1 MSNSVVAKFV
11 HEARATAA
19 PGTFLASLPVQAR
32 APRLPQTNDVALTNI
47 LPPFGTNPPQGPIA
61 NQDLDLNDRY
71 IRSDPR
77 ELWYLSLPNKL
88 TPQQCLQILR
98 STLGGDV
105 WQQWQLC
112 AIMLDSWPT
121 FRMASHQLME
131 AAAYARY
138 AVHPCAEEGKKP
150 TPQAIERADLVSR
163 AIRSMHPDPFNDEKG
178 FSGMCYTLCDAML
191 NGVSTV
197 ELIWDFRTSSDH
209 GRERLPVSSAWVHPR
224 HVSFT
229 NDGRIAVFSE
239 GYNRLTYSGAPQSSF
254 PSPDKFLCAQFM
266 SKAGSALGA
275 GFMRPLVWYWAARQ
289 FNLEW
294 MLNTAKQYGSPFID
308 ITYKPGSVSTGPG
321 GELEKLN
328 ELLKTAGS
336 QRRLIHPEGTLAN
349 IHPPTSLGKENPQR
363 VLEEK
368 ADEACLFLLLGQKG
382 TTTPTQGALG
392 SQDTHE
398 TVKDERIAGVA
409 NWLARNPLRQF
420 ARAVLRVNYGN
431 DDECPNIEPDFTKP
445 LKPEQVGQMMSA
457 VSGSR
462 VPVRADEFY
471 KKVGFTQPEAGEV
484 VLAGG
489 IIGVQSE
496 PMTDDERFDQQLGQ
510 QVKQAE
516 VQMELQG
523 EADQGAPAQ
532 ASERGKA
539 EFVWAS
545 NPEGHNQ
552 WTTAV
557 NLIKEK
563 HGVVFNNHSGGRTAD
578 SYHELASVDEAHKA
592 HAGIKSILERLGYK
606 SSPEKAEKNSTALVT
621 TFKHKDRS
629 SARISRSKSGMAAT
643 KVLVSLSAPPEISS
657 SGGVNDVARFFEHQD
672 KVDRSFKA
680 ARGTKL
686 RDVLHAASSSELDE
700 LEAKLTAAENAP
712 HHNGEVEDL
721 KETVISLANK
731 RFEP

>member
-1 MSNSVVAKFV
+1 MWGWEFSSIKLSNLVVSKFV
-11 HEARATAA
+11 HEARAKAA
-19 PGTFLASLPVQAR
+19 PGTFLSQLPVQAR
-32 APRLPQTNDVALTNI
+32 APRLPALNDVSLTNI

-61 NQDLDLNDRY
+61 NSDLDLNDRY

-98 STLGGDV
+98 SALGGDI

-178 FSGMCYTLCDAML
+178 FSGMCYALCDAML

-209 GRERLPVSSAWVHPR
+209 GRERMPVSSAWVHPR

-229 NDGRIAVFSE
+229 NEGQIAVFSE
-239 GYNRLTYSGAPQSSF
+239 NYNRLTYAGAPQSTK

-266 SKAGSALGA
+266 SKAGSCLGA

-510 QVKQAE
+510 QVKTAE
-516 VQMELQG
+516 VQMELGAEMEQG
-523 EADQGAPAQ
+523 QSAQ
-532 ASERGKA
+532 ASEWARDNFVRATGTSEGA
-539 EFVWAS
+539 EKGWTHRVHVRMTDRHAVGS
-545 NPEGHNQ
+545 NSRSYPNQ
-552 WTTAV
+552 EIRKIRLTAT
-557 NLIKEK
+557 
-563 HGVVFNNHSGGRTAD
+563 S
-578 SYHELASVDEAHKA
+578 DEEAETKA
-592 HAGIKSILERLGYK
+592 HNFYK
-606 SSPEKAEKNSTALVT
+606 KRQYKNLHTVHIEKN
-621 TFKHKDRS
+621 
-629 SARISRSKSGMAAT
+629 
-643 KVLVSLSAPPEISS
+643 P
-657 SGGVNDVARFFEHQD
+657 GVQ
-672 KVDRSFKA
+672 

-686 RDVLHAASSSELDE
+686 RDVLHAASSDELDA
-700 LEAKLTAAENAP
+700 LEAKLTAAESAP
-712 HHNGEVEDL
+712 HKNGEVEDL
-721 KETVISLANK
+721 TETIVGLAHQK

>member
-1 MSNSVVAKFV
+1 MNILGFNIT
-11 HEARATAA
+11 RAA
-19 PGTFLASLPVQAR
+19 
-32 APRLPQTNDVALTNI
+32 APRLPITKDVSLTNI
-47 LPPFGTNPPQGPIA
+47 MPPFGTNPASEPFG
-61 NQDLDLNDRY
+61 QDIDLNERV

-77 ELWYLSLPNKL
+77 ELWYLSLPHKL

-98 STLGGDV
+98 SALGGDV

-191 NGVSTV
+191 NGISTV
-197 ELIWDFRTSSDH
+197 ELIWDFRNSSDH
-209 GRERLPVSSAWVHPR
+209 GRERMPVSSAWVHPR

-229 NDGRIAVFSE
+229 NDGRIAIFGE
-239 GYNRLTYSGAPQSSF
+239 NYNRLTYSGAPESMS
-254 PSPDKFLCAQFM
+254 PSPDKFICAQFM
-266 SKAGSALGA
+266 SKAGSPLGA

-308 ITYKPGSVSTGPG
+308 ITYKPGSVTTGPG

-349 IHPPTSLGKENPQR
+349 IHPPTSLGEENPQR

-398 TVKDERIAGVA
+398 NVKDERIAGVA

-445 LKPEQVGQMMSA
+445 LKPEQVGQMATSI
-457 VSGSR
+457 SGSR
-462 VPVRADEFY
+462 IPVRADEFY
-471 KKVGFTQPEAGEV
+471 KKLGFTQPEAGETV
-484 VLAGG
+484 IAGG
-489 IIGVQSE
+489 VIGLQGE
-496 PMTDDERFDQQLGQ
+496 AMTDDERFDQQLGQ

-523 EADQGAPAQ
+523 EMDQGAPAQ
-532 ASERGKA
+532 ASEPVKVNVVRAKGK
-539 EFVWAS
+539 
-545 NPEGHNQ
+545 
-552 WTTAV
+552 
-557 NLIKEK
+557 
-563 HGVVFNNHSGGRTAD
+563 
-578 SYHELASVDEAHKA
+578 
-592 HAGIKSILERLGYK
+592 
-606 SSPEKAEKNSTALVT
+606 
-621 TFKHKDRS
+621 
-629 SARISRSKSGMAAT
+629 
-643 KVLVSLSAPPEISS
+643 
-657 SGGVNDVARFFEHQD
+657 
-672 KVDRSFKA
+672 
-680 ARGTKL
+680 KL
-686 RDVLHAASSSELDE
+686 RDVLHAASSDELDE

-712 HHNGEVEDL
+712 HHNGEAEAL
-721 KETVISLANK
+721 KETVLAIG
-731 RFEP
+731 RRSF

>member
-1 MSNSVVAKFV
+1 MSNSVVSQFV

-19 PGTFLASLPVQAR
+19 PGTFLANLPVAAR
-32 APRLPQTNDVALTNI
+32 APRLPQTNDVSLTNV
-47 LPPFGTNPPQGPIA
+47 LPPFGTNPASEPFTKDI
-61 NQDLDLNDRY
+61 DLNDRA

-98 STLGGDV
+98 SALGGDV

-121 FRMASHQLME
+121 FRMASHQLVE

-178 FSGMCYTLCDAML
+178 FSGMCYALCDAML
-191 NGVSTV
+191 NGISTV
-197 ELIWDFRTSSDH
+197 ELIWDFKTSSDH

-229 NDGRIAVFSE
+229 NDGRIAIFGE
-239 GYNRLTYSGAPQSSF
+239 NYNRLTYSGAPESMS
-254 PSPDKFLCAQFM
+254 PSPDKFICAQFM
-266 SKAGSALGA
+266 SKAGSPLGA

-382 TTTPTQGALG
+382 TTTPTAGALG

-398 TVKDERIAGVA
+398 NIKDERVLGVA

-489 IIGVQSE
+489 TISVQSE
-496 PMTDDERFDQQLGQ
+496 PMTDEEQFDQQLGQ

-516 VQMELQG
+516 VQMVLQG
-523 EADQGAPAQ
+523 EAQEEPAQ

-539 EFVWAS
+539 EFV
-545 NPEGHNQ
+545 
-552 WTTAV
+552 
-557 NLIKEK
+557 
-563 HGVVFNNHSGGRTAD
+563 
-578 SYHELASVDEAHKA
+578 KA
-592 HAGIKSILERLGYK
+592 RH
-606 SSPEKAEKNSTALVT
+606 PN
-621 TFKHKDRS
+621 
-629 SARISRSKSGMAAT
+629 
-643 KVLVSLSAPPEISS
+643 
-657 SGGVNDVARFFEHQD
+657 
-672 KVDRSFKA
+672 
-680 ARGTKL
+680 L
-686 RDVLHAASSSELDE
+686 RDILHTASTNELDD
-700 LEAKLTAAENAP
+700 LEAKLLAAEQAP
-712 HHNGEVEDL
+712 HQNGEAEEL
-721 KETVISLANK
+721 KEAVLAIGNK
-731 RFEP
+731 RF